1 MKQKLTYLC
10 TLAALL
16 TATACTHDDAPAPG
30 GTTEGTASAAF
41 HIQTRADGTGI
52 GQGQHA
58 WLYLA
63 ERLPQL
69 PDNEKLYCDK
79 RYNVGNGAYL
89 IENLT
94 AQWYKMAFIC
104 LPEGVKAPEPA
115 DNNHEFYDFTI
126 DYSPVL
132 ERGTI
137 IEGNPTPIQTE
148 EEDLAIY
155 RQVIDRWLM
164 PDEKL
169 EEDVTLTRITGQLIL
184 NMGLLKDQFPDK
196 VSKIDITL
204 TDVPYE
210 VYVRDNGNGKTID
223 TGYTKEF
230 TYTYMI
236 SEEVWE
242 GNDPFTA
249 CLNLLP
255 FTLQSEKT
263 KEDATNK
270 TTVTGCKVTVTHLA
284 PNEDGT
290 EMEEVALPFPLFSG
304 THGSDD
310 KTAPIEIKAN
320 TRTTVYFRGME
331 DNEFEVRYAGFGN
344 LSIDVNGGDWN
355 GWN

>member
-16 TATACTHDDAPAPG
+16 TATACTQDDAPG

-63 ERLPQL
+63 ERLPEL
-69 PDNEKLYCDK
+69 PDKEVLYCDK

-104 LPEGVKAPEPA
+104 LPESVDAPEV
-115 DNNHEFYDFTI
+115 DTEHEFNDYAI

-132 ERGTI
+132 I
-137 IEGNPTPIQTE
+137 NQDALNPDK
-148 EEDLAIY
+148 DLAIY

-223 TGYTKEF
+223 TGHTKEF

-290 EMEEVALPFPLFSG
+290 EMEEVALPFPLVSG
-304 THGSDD
+304 KHGSDNN
-310 KTAPIEIKAN
+310 TAQIEIKPN
-320 TRTTVYFRGME
+320 IRTTVYFRGME
-331 DNEFEVRYAGFGN
+331 DTEFEVRYAGFDN
-344 LSIDVNGGDWN
+344 LSIDVDGDDWN

>member
-16 TATACTHDDAPAPG
+16 TATACTQDDAPAPG

-52 GQGQHA
+52 GQDQHA

-63 ERLPQL
+63 ERLPEL
-69 PDNEKLYCDK
+69 PDNEVLYCDK

-115 DNNHEFYDFTI
+115 DNNHEFNDYVI
-126 DYSPVL
+126 DYSPVV
-132 ERGTI
+132 EQG
-137 IEGNPTPIQTE
+137 EGQDARNPDK
-148 EEDLAIY
+148 DLAIY
-155 RQVIDRWLM
+155 RQIIDRWLL
-164 PDEKL
+164 PDKTL
-169 EEDVTLTRITGQLIL
+169 REDVTLTRITGQLVL
-184 NMGLLKDQFPDK
+184 DMGILKDQFPEQ
-196 VSKIDITL
+196 VTKISVTL
-204 TDVPYE
+204 TGIPKKFYL
-210 VYVRDNGNGKTID
+210 RDKGNREIIPTED
-223 TGYTKEF
+223 A
-230 TYTYMI
+230 I
-236 SEEVWE
+236 SNEEISYNFPIKDEDWNS
-242 GNDPFTA
+242 NDHFRLYFDLP
-249 CLNLLP
+249 P

-263 KEDATNK
+263 TNTDGTKE
-270 TTVTGCKVTVTHLA
+270 VTGCKVTVIHKDETD
-284 PNEDGT
+284 PNGEA
-290 EMEEVALPFPLFSG
+290 VIKFPLVSG

-310 KTAPIEIKAN
+310 KTALIEIKAN

-331 DNEFEVRYAGFGN
+331 DNEFEVRYAGFDN
-344 LSIDVNGGDWN
+344 LSIDVDGDDWD

>member
-115 DNNHEFYDFTI
+115 ESNHEFNDYVI

-132 ERGTI
+132 TNQDAL
-137 IEGNPTPIQTE
+137 NPDK
-148 EEDLAIY
+148 DLAIY
-155 RQVIDRWLM
+155 RQVIDRWLL
-164 PDEKL
+164 PDKTL
-169 EEDVTLTRITGQLIL
+169 KEDVTLTRITGQLVL
-184 NMGLLKDQFPDK
+184 DMGILKDQFPGK
-196 VSKIDITL
+196 VSQIKVTL
-204 TDVPYE
+204 TGVPQK
-210 VYVRDNGNGKTID
+210 VYLHDNGNGKILYPD
-223 TGYTKEF
+223 NAIMTKSLP
-230 TYTYMI
+230 Y
-236 SEEVWE
+236 
-242 GNDPFTA
+242 PFTISQETWESNDHFRVY
-249 CLNLLP
+249 LDLLP
-255 FTLQSEKT
+255 FDLT
-263 KEDATNK
+263 DATVEVK
-270 TTVTGCKVTVTHLA
+270 HEDET
-284 PNEDGT
+284 EDGAT
-290 EMEEVALPFPLFSG
+290 IEFPLVSG
-304 THGSDD
+304 HHSGEGD
-310 KTAPIEIKAN
+310 KETISVKAN

-331 DNEFEVRYAGFGN
+331 DNEFEVRYAGFDN
-344 LSIDVNGGDWN
+344 LSIDVDGGDWD